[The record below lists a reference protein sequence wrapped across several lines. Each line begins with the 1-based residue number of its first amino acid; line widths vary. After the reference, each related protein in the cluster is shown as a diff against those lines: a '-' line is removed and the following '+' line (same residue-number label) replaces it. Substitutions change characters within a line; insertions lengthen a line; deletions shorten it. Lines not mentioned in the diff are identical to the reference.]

1 MNIETNEQ
9 YHANDAIS
17 HSKLELFRRRPIS
30 YYRRFVGK
38 TLARPEA
45 TEAFRIGSA
54 AHCAIL
60 EPDTFY
66 ARYAMRPEGIDRRTK
81 AGKEEFAKF
90 EAENAGKVVI
100 DSDELGDVREM
111 AAAVSNHPLAS
122 ELLDCGTSE
131 LSWRISPENGIPL
144 QCRTDWYNSAG
155 CSLSGER
162 PYVAD
167 LKTVE
172 SLDSDAFRNFERAC
186 FSFGYHRQAGFYLP
200 LITEILGWPVF
211 DFFFIAVEKV
221 EPFGVAVYRLSDA
234 AISRGQDE
242 TISDLIRLKSCLDSQ
257 KWPNLEP
264 TLREIGLPKWYGG
277 QTE

>member
-9 YHANDAIS
+9 YHSNDAIS

-54 AHCAIL
+54 AHCAVL

-81 AGKEEFAKF
+81 DGKAAFAQF

-100 DSDELGDVREM
+100 GSDELGDVREM

-122 ELLDCGTSE
+122 QLLAAGSPE
-131 LSWRISPENGIPL
+131 LSWRVAPAGGMAL
-144 QCRTDWYNSAG
+144 QCRTDWFNPAG
-155 CSLSGER
+155 CELSGGR

-186 FSFGYHRQAGFYLP
+186 FNFGYHRQAGFYLP
-200 LITEILGWPVF
+200 LITEILGSPVF
-211 DFFFIAVEKV
+211 DFFFVAVEKV

-242 TISDLIRLKSCLDSQ
+242 TVSDLIRLKSCLASNQ
-257 KWPNLEP
+257 WPNLEP

>member
-9 YHANDAIS
+9 YHSNDAIS

-54 AHCAIL
+54 AHCAVL

-81 AGKEEFAKF
+81 DGKAAFAQF

-100 DSDELGDVREM
+100 GSDELGDVREM
-111 AAAVSNHPLAS
+111 AAAVAHHPLAS
-122 ELLDCGTSE
+122 QLLAAGKPE
-131 LSWRISPENGIPL
+131 LSWRVEPKGGLAL
-144 QCRTDWYNSAG
+144 QCRTDWFNPAG
-155 CSLSGER
+155 CELSGGR

-200 LITEILGWPVF
+200 LITEIIGSPVF
-211 DFFFIAVEKV
+211 DFFFIAVEKA
-221 EPFGVAVYRLSDA
+221 EPYGCAVYRLSDA
-234 AISRGQDE
+234 ATARGHDE
-242 TISDLIRLKSCLDSQ
+242 TITDLLRLQNCIKSQ
-257 KWPNLEP
+257 QWPNLP
-264 TLREIGLPKWYGG
+264 NDLREIGLPKWYGG
-277 QTE
+277 GE

>member
-54 AHCAIL
+54 AHCAVL
-60 EPDTFY
+60 EPDEFY

-81 AGKEEFAKF
+81 EGKAAFAQF

-100 DSDELGDVREM
+100 SSDELGDVREM
-111 AAAVSNHPLAS
+111 AVAVQSHPLAS
-122 ELLDCGTSE
+122 QLISAGSPE
-131 LSWRISPENGIPL
+131 LSWRVSPANSLAL
-144 QCRTDWYNSAG
+144 QCRTDWFNSAG
-155 CSLSGER
+155 CELSSGR

-200 LITEILGWPVF
+200 LITEILGSPVF

-221 EPFGVAVYRLSDA
+221 EPFGVAVYRLSDS
-234 AISRGQDE
+234 AIARGQDE
-242 TISDLIRLKSCLDSQ
+242 TITDLIRLKSCLNTQ
-257 KWPNLEP
+257 QWPNLEP

-277 QTE
+277 SE

>member
-1 MNIETNEQ
+1 MITESNEQ
-9 YHANDAIS
+9 YHSNDAIS

-66 ARYAMRPEGIDRRTK
+66 SRYAMRPEGIDRRTK
-81 AGKEEFAKF
+81 DGKAAFAQF

-100 DSDELGDVREM
+100 GSDELGDVREM

-122 ELLDCGTSE
+122 QLLAAGKPE
-131 LSWRISPENGIPL
+131 LSWRVEPSGSLAL
-144 QCRTDWYNSAG
+144 QCRTDWFNPDG
-155 CSLSGER
+155 CELSGGR
-162 PYVAD
+162 PCVAD

-200 LITEILGWPVF
+200 LITEILDRPVF
-211 DFFFIAVEKV
+211 DFFFVAVEKV

-234 AISRGQDE
+234 AIARGQDE
-242 TISDLIRLKSCLDSQ
+242 TITDLIRLKSCLEGNV
-257 KWPNLEP
+257 WPNLDP

>member
-1 MNIETNEQ
+1 MKTESNEV
-9 YHANDAIS
+9 YHANTAIS

-30 YYRRFVGK
+30 YYRRFIAK
-38 TLARPEA
+38 TLARPET

-54 AHCAIL
+54 AHCAVL
-60 EPDTFY
+60 EPDEFY

-81 AGKEEFAKF
+81 DGKAAFAQF
-90 EAENAGKVVI
+90 EAENVGKVVI
-100 DSDELGDVREM
+100 GSDELGDVREM
-111 AAAVSNHPLAS
+111 AAAVNNNPLAS
-122 ELLDCGTSE
+122 QLLSAGKPE
-131 LSWRISPENGIPL
+131 LSWRVEPSGSIAL
-144 QCRTDWYNSAG
+144 QCRTDWFNPAG
-155 CSLSGER
+155 CELSQGR

-200 LITEILGWPVF
+200 LITEITGSPVF

-234 AISRGQDE
+234 AIARGQDE
-242 TISDLIRLKSCLDSQ
+242 TVSDLIRLKSCQDSGQ
-257 KWPNLEP
+257 WPNIEP
-264 TLREIGLPKWYGG
+264 SLREIGLPKWYGG
-277 QTE
+277 GE

>member
-45 TEAFRIGSA
+45 AEAFRIGSA
-54 AHCAIL
+54 AHCAVL
-60 EPDTFY
+60 EPDEFY
-66 ARYAMRPEGIDRRTK
+66 KRYAMRPEGIDRRTK
-81 AGKEEFAKF
+81 DGKAAFAQF
-90 EAENAGKVVI
+90 EAENVGKVI
-100 DSDELGDVREM
+100 IGSDELGDVREM

-122 ELLDCGTSE
+122 QLLSAGKPE
-131 LSWRISPENGIPL
+131 LSWRVEPSGSLAL
-144 QCRTDWYNSAG
+144 QCRTDWFNPAG
-155 CSLSGER
+155 CELSQGR

-200 LITEILGWPVF
+200 LITEILDRPVF

-234 AISRGQDE
+234 AIARGQDE
-242 TISDLIRLKSCLDSQ
+242 TITDLVRLQSCLASNT
-257 KWPNLEP
+257 WPNLDP

>member
-1 MNIETNEQ
+1 MKTESNEA
-9 YHANDAIS
+9 YHSNTAIS

-30 YYRRFVGK
+30 YYRRFVAK

-54 AHCAIL
+54 AHCAVL
-60 EPDTFY
+60 EADEFY

-81 AGKEEFAKF
+81 DGKAAFAQF
-90 EAENAGKVVI
+90 EAENVGKVI
-100 DSDELGDVREM
+100 IGSDELGDVREM
-111 AAAVSNHPLAS
+111 AAAVNNHPLAS
-122 ELLDCGTSE
+122 QLLSAGKPE
-131 LSWRISPENGIPL
+131 LSWRVEPRGSLAL
-144 QCRTDWYNSAG
+144 QCRTDWFNAVG
-155 CSLSGER
+155 CELSQGR

-186 FSFGYHRQAGFYLP
+186 FAFGYHRQAGFYLP
-200 LITEILGWPVF
+200 LITEITGSPVF

-234 AISRGQDE
+234 AIARGQDE
-242 TISDLIRLKSCLDSQ
+242 TITDLVRLQSCLASNV
-257 KWPNLEP
+257 WPNLDP
-264 TLREIGLPKWYGG
+264 GLREIGLPKWYGG
-277 QTE
+277 QAE